1 MKALP
6 TIMRRIQTPTAH
18 LYAISIRSL
27 AIVATMA
34 VFVPD
39 DLIAQEKVG
48 TAFVDGQ
55 RVELFADGS
64 WRYSGPSVSNGCIT
78 IKLNVDFCGQEF
90 GWRQT
95 KNNDPEITAIFM
107 FNDRNHGLF
116 IIEQLGLVDGVSS
129 EFMMLTAIENFAS
142 GSGVR
147 AEDIVVFSVEDGMF
161 NDLPSATITYG
172 GALENINVIFR
183 NTIVID
189 ENLTMQ
195 AATYTIGAEVTDS
208 FERLHD
214 GFLDAIVLN

>member
-64 WRYSGPSVSNGCIT
+64 WRYSGPSVSSGCIT
-78 IKLNVDFCGQEF
+78 IKSNVDFCGQEL
-90 GWRQT
+90 GWQQM
-95 KNNDPEITAIFM
+95 KNNDAEITAQFM
-107 FNDRNHGLF
+107 FNDRNYGLF
-116 IIEQLGLVDGVSS
+116 IIEQIGLVDGVSS

-142 GSGVR
+142 ASGVR
-147 AEDIVVFSVEDGMF
+147 AEDIVVFSVEEGMF

-172 GALENINVIFR
+172 GALENINFIFR

-189 ENLTMQ
+189 KNLTMQ
-195 AATYTIGAEVTDS
+195 AATYTIGTEVTDS

>member
-107 FNDRNHGLF
+107 FDDRNYGLF
-116 IIEQLGLVDGVSS
+116 IIEQIGLVDGVSS

-142 GSGVR
+142 VSGVR
-147 AEDIVVFSVEDGMF
+147 AEDIVVFSVEEGMF
-161 NDLPSATITYG
+161 NDSPSATITYR
-172 GALENINVIFR
+172 GALENLNIIYQ

-195 AATYTIGAEVTDS
+195 AATFTIGTEVTDS

-214 GFLDAIVLN
+214 RFLDAIVLN

>member
-18 LYAISIRSL
+18 LYAISIRCL

-64 WRYSGPSVSNGCIT
+64 WRYSGPSASNGCIT
-78 IKLNVDFCGQEF
+78 IKLNVDFCGQEL
-90 GWRQT
+90 GWRQM
-95 KNNDPEITAIFM
+95 KNNDREITAQFM
-107 FNDRNHGLF
+107 FDDRNYGLF

-129 EFMMLTAIENFAS
+129 ELMMSIVIENLAS
-142 GSGVR
+142 ASGVR
-147 AEDIVVFSVEDGMF
+147 AEDIVVFSVEEGMF

-172 GALENINVIFR
+172 GALDNLNIIFQ

-214 GFLDAIVLN
+214 EFLDAIVLN

>member
-1 MKALP
+1 MPLEANN
-6 TIMRRIQTPTAH
+6 TMISMR
-18 LYAISIRSL
+18 
-27 AIVATMA
+27 
-34 VFVPD
+34 
-39 DLIAQEKVG
+39 
-48 TAFVDGQ
+48 
-55 RVELFADGS
+55 
-64 WRYSGPSVSNGCIT
+64 NIT
-78 IKLNVDFCGQEF
+78 I
-90 GWRQT
+90 R
-95 KNNDPEITAIFM
+95 TAKSAPYL
-107 FNDRNHGLF
+107 GYVGF

-129 EFMMLTAIENFAS
+129 EFMMLIAIENLAS
-142 GSGVR
+142 ASGVR
-147 AEDIVVFSVEDGMF
+147 AEDIVVFSVEEGMF